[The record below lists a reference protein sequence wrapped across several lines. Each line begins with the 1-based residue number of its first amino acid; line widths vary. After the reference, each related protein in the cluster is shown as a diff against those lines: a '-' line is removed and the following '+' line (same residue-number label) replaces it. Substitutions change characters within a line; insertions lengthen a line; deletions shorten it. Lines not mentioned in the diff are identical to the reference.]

1 MPTVSQSLV
10 RTVPQHPGTVP
21 PYRGPSV
28 QTWDC
33 GWGNFTFKPW
43 NCLCLK
49 THFSRCSTAWSYQH
63 SLPASVFWV
72 LRGEV
77 CATKV
82 KIFHA
87 RFLCFCFESGSQVR
101 SLACYKRTVSSLAL
115 FDPSLCFSLDSL
127 QAFFLSLLPHSFMS
141 SRLASSLS
149 LLSLSHPLSFLSP
162 LFLCYY
168 SRLIP
173 FLIPQNKLHF
183 IVDPTYGWYLIL

>member
-10 RTVPQHPGTVP
+10 RTVLQHPETVP
-21 PYRGPSV
+21 TDRGPSV

-82 KIFHA
+82 KIFYA

-101 SLACYKRTVSSLAL
+101 SLACYKRTVWPLSLTPL
-115 FDPSLCFSLDSL
+115 SFSLWPFLFLTPAPNPRTHLFQASL
-127 QAFFLSLLPHSFMS
+127 FF
-141 SRLASSLS
+141 
-149 LLSLSHPLSFLSP
+149 LLSLSFSVPSLSLP
-162 LFLCYY
+162 LFS
-168 SRLIP
+168 SR
-173 FLIPQNKLHF
+173 IPQVNF
-183 IVDPTYGWYLIL
+183 ILN